1 MSFVKQLQWR
11 ESFEQFNP
19 EEQRVLLALSDSR
32 YLWRTLD
39 RLEGVTRL
47 DPKVVT
53 DTLNNLIAEGWIR
66 ASVSRGRR
74 QPVFGLVERVGV
86 GRPMQQ
92 AG

>member
-11 ESFEQFNP
+11 ENFEHFSP
-19 EEQRVLLALSDSR
+19 EEQRILLALSDSR

-39 RLEGVTRL
+39 RLESVTRL
-47 DPKVVT
+47 RSRALT
-53 DTLNNLIAEGWIR
+53 DELNHLIADGWIR

-74 QPVFGLVERVGV
+74 EPVFGLVERVGV
-86 GRPMQQ
+86 GRPMRQ